1 MSSRTRDIASILGK
15 SEAANPDNIKLLK
28 VGDAAG
34 SSGGGGSG
42 GGSDPALPGGSG
54 TTTGTA
60 ATRIDPGDVV
70 ILNSLNKLER
80 AGHQFQNPHQV
91 LNDIG
96 DHYMIDSSSS
106 TAGPTSN
113 GRGPLILYLENN
125 KFVVISTSSS
135 AQYNNTYTS
144 LYIRAGQLD
153 TDGYHVKKWGPQNS
167 ILSYYYNS
175 GTSYGGAGAGAW
187 DAWVG
192 TDNKVHIA
200 TQRVYYSSYARY
212 IGYVYTKYIN
222 DINDPDDLTMLTGTT
237 QSIQSSTTSSNNLVF
252 NKPMVFA
259 RPDRQAAG
267 LLYYKQE
274 GTPTGWRRVGY
285 VTNGN
290 TVNVGSTTDNS
301 VTGTFDNY
309 AYYHRPTCLDPHVSS
324 SSNNNFSCMHKWT
337 SQTNFAGA
345 NVSPSG
351 AFNINLDQTAG
362 FSSTD
367 DGNITVG
374 VTLYDSAASINN
386 RKMGVCVY
394 RDASSVLKVRSFEH
408 ASYGSDPTM
417 GAATIIGERAQGWP
431 TVGQDKRNG
440 KMWCYWNDDTADKIK
455 FRGFF
460 TDSNRNITM
469 DDSTHILRDSDRD
482 PPPIQHFTQLPD
494 HTGILAYI
502 DFHTAGRGHTD
513 RYAGGI
519 DNTDNTIAQQSKAR
533 IRFIKPELR
542 DTTNVT
548 QAGYLGIAQ
557 DSGDSGDTITVK
569 LNGEIDTN
577 QFGLTPNVTYYINE
591 LDGSLESTTTNGSV
605 RAGIATANGSIKITT
620 TDSG

>member
-34 SSGGGGSG
+34 SGGGGGG

-96 DHYMIDSSSS
+96 DHYIIDSSSS
-106 TAGPTSN
+106 TAGPTSY
-113 GRGPLILYLENN
+113 GRGPLILYLDNN
-125 KFVVISTSSS
+125 KFVVITHSSS
-135 AQYNNTYTS
+135 AQYNEGYGS

-153 TDGYHVKKWGPQNS
+153 TDGYHIKKWGPQKT
-167 ILSYYYNS
+167 ILGYYYVS
-175 GTSYGGAGAGAW
+175 GTQYGGAGTNAF

-192 TDNKVHIA
+192 TNNRVHIPV
-200 TQRVYYSSYARY
+200 QRIQYSSYKRVR
-212 IGYVYTKYIN
+212 GYLYTYYIN
-222 DINDPDDLTMLTGTT
+222 DIDDDDDLTMLTGNSR
-237 QSIQSSTTSSNNLVF
+237 SIQTSTTASNNRVF

-267 LLYYKQE
+267 LLYYKYH
-274 GTPTGWRRVGY
+274 GSGNGWRRIGY

-290 TVNVGSTTDNS
+290 GVNVGSTTDATVS
-301 VTGTFDNY
+301 GSFDAYN
-309 AYYHRPTCLDPHVSS
+309 YYHRPTCINPNASATQT
-324 SSNNNFSCMHKWT
+324 NYFSVLHKYA

-345 NVSPSG
+345 AVGETGS
-351 AFNINLDQTAG
+351 FNLTIQLDAG
-362 FSSTD
+362 FSAS
-367 DGNITVG
+367 DGDIAYGT
-374 VTLYDSAASINN
+374 TLYDSAASISGK
-386 RKMGVCVY
+386 RMGVIVY
-394 RDASSVLKVRSFEH
+394 RDASSVLKVRSFQH
-408 ASYGSDPTM
+408 QSYGSDPTV
-417 GAATIIGERAQGWP
+417 GASSEIGSRVQGWP

-440 KMWCYWNDDTADKIK
+440 KMWCYWNDDVADQIK

-502 DFHTAGRGHTD
+502 DYHSDFATTTD

-519 DNTDNTIAQQSKAR
+519 DNTANTISQQSKLR
-533 IRFIKPELR
+533 MRFIKPELR

-548 QAGYLGIAQ
+548 LAGYLGIAQ
-557 DSGDSGDTITVK
+557 DSGDSGDTVTVK

>member
-34 SSGGGGSG
+34 SGGGGG
-42 GGSDPALPGGSG
+42 GGGDPQLPGGSG

-96 DHYMIDSSSS
+96 DHYIIDSSSGS
-106 TAGPTSN
+106 AGPSY
-113 GRGPLILYLENN
+113 GRGPLILYLDNN
-125 KFVVISTSSS
+125 KFVVITENSGG
-135 AQYNNTYTS
+135 QYNEGFGTLN
-144 LYIRAGQLD
+144 IRAGQLD
-153 TDGYHVKKWGPQNS
+153 TDGYHIKKWGPRTA
-167 ILSYYYNS
+167 ILAAYYNS
-175 GTSYGGAGAGAW
+175 GTSYGGAGYGAF

-192 TDNKVHIA
+192 TDNKVHIP
-200 TQRVYYSSYARY
+200 TQRIQYSSYKRVR
-212 IGYVYTKYIN
+212 GYLYTYYIN
-222 DINDPDDLTMLTGTT
+222 DIDDDDDLTMLAGTT
-237 QSIQSSTTSSNNLVF
+237 IGIQTSTSSSDNQVF

-274 GTPTGWRRVGY
+274 GSSSGWRRIGY

-290 TVNVGSTTDNS
+290 SVNVGSTSDAS
-301 VTGTFDNY
+301 VSGTFDGYN
-309 AYYHRPTCLDPHVSS
+309 YYHRPTCINPNAPATQ
-324 SSNNNFSCMHKWT
+324 NNYFSVLHKYT

-345 NVSPSG
+345 SVSETGS
-351 AFNINLDQTAG
+351 FNLTIQLDAG
-362 FSSTD
+362 FSASD
-367 DGNITVG
+367 DGNIALGT
-374 VTLYDSAASINN
+374 TLYDSAASISGK
-386 RKMGVCVY
+386 RMGVLVY
-394 RDASSVLKVRSFEH
+394 RDASNVLKVRSFQH
-408 ASYGSDPTM
+408 QSYGSDPTV
-417 GAATIIGERAQGWP
+417 GAASIIGDKVSGWP

-440 KMWCYWNDDTADKIK
+440 KIWCLWNDNLADQIK
-455 FRGFF
+455 LRGFF

-482 PPPIQHFTQLPD
+482 PPPIHHFTQLPD
-494 HTGILAYI
+494 HTGILTYV
-502 DFHTAGRGHTD
+502 DFHTAFRTTTD

-519 DNTDNTIAQQSKAR
+519 DNTANTISQQSR
-533 IRFIKPELR
+533 MRMRFIKPELR

-548 QAGYLGIAQ
+548 LAGYLGIAQ
-557 DSGDSGDTITVK
+557 DSGDSGDTVTVK